1 MEHADWPDLG
11 PVTFWPWREEGA
23 LLQPFGENGW
33 EYVHTYE
40 LSQGSDYGSQP
51 QLAHGSFLSYPQAQ
65 SHVYSFQG
73 SN

>member
-33 EYVHTYE
+33 GCVHTYQ
-40 LSQGSDYGSQP
+40 LSQGSALWLTTTAGPRLVSELP
-51 QLAHGSFLSYPQAQ
+51 TSSESCL
-65 SHVYSFQG
+65 
-73 SN
+73 